1 MKKRIVSMLLVGAMF
16 LTSIPMTAMAK
27 TSDTKYG
34 DVNGDGEIDF
44 HDILTL
50 KQHIAE
56 MNPKNYVPKNADVNA
71 DGVADFIDILF
82 IKKYIAEFDG
92 IKLGPEVLTVRFY
105 DGERLIDALPAEKG
119 SPLGE
124 VPSVA
129 KSSKKNATLLGYYK
143 DKEFTQ
149 PFYAEDPVTESM
161 DIYAK
166 YQELESTEALNVT
179 SFAQMDM
186 QPDLSFRIK
195 KVSGETAPEGAA
207 TLTVKDGSAAVKLS
221 IADPEGDGVYT
232 VSAPDGFNKGCTYE
246 LNLAD
251 GWVFDGKDATIR
263 TAAFSIKMDK
273 VENLEMSD
281 DIKYVQDTDN
291 IDYTIIGTE
300 YVGCE
305 VLTNDIVT
313 SMKDTDRGTFTYDK
327 ASELKSDDIICV
339 YVGKNPKDRKGND
352 GKALLDPAVY
362 VKVDSVEGEKVT
374 FKPLAEEDQSDIYE
388 VPDNFPIK
396 VSAIPTSDNGTVSLD
411 ELDEDMY
418 QTMLGK
424 TDGTKKN
431 ALEKVNKGDFITL
444 YESQDSLTSEDA
456 AYYAK
461 ITDYNSDTHEIKYEK
476 TTRQAILDS
485 MDLNADV
492 DLSGDDYITP
502 QEKEEIEETVLYQ
515 LQQSDFTA
523 GAATALSDMLD
534 KAAVVDEAKGEEELA
549 AYGLEDAEITD
560 ENGEEITP
568 LALAKY
574 NIAGKFELS
583 DNVKLSVELITKGNQ
598 LHYNNGVQL
607 AVNVKADFKADTADG
622 GSVNV
627 PLSATFV
634 QEVVI
639 QPGVKGSIVTKKIL
653 FIPVPIGVQVNSTV
667 DIKSYSAF
675 SFNAQIYTVENKDD
689 RDTWTKIKDLLND
702 DNPLE
707 GLKGADKLNKVVSGL
722 NKVGDV
728 MNKIEELQEKLNEA
742 SEKKEQLEG
751 YKAELESLWAFVEEN
766 DITTKEAW
774 DEMGENLDK
783 SNIASD
789 LLDMMNL
796 TTETEASTEYIESLQ
811 ELMNK
816 YSETVQQDTSWLEL
830 VNKEIAS
837 AQVNFY
843 GLVIGVETNFI
854 VRTDMSIAIGS
865 NLEYEVGKRYTFWFK
880 IGLFKPEAGN
890 SSTDLMDERFRFQ
903 FYCMGRL
910 GVKAGVSARL
920 YVAIGSGK
928 LASVGIR
935 AEMGPYVK
943 LYGFFVYEYE
953 KMRPANHAEAVSS
966 ERMAGALFMEFGLY
980 FNLGFDAN
988 ALGNLF
994 SYSYDFVD
1002 SEIPLLT
1009 AGKSRF
1015 YYNNAYAPEADEQVR
1030 VKDEDGNSSN
1040 GIDMKAPDTVFALS
1054 YIDLNTGIQGSEPVH
1069 KDNNDVA
1076 YDKYNVTL
1084 SNSHFSYDKNTGK
1097 ISVDVPDGERYMECA
1112 MTITYLGSKMAFS
1125 QYDMTVTVPLVWT
1138 NLSSEELKEYYT
1150 ASVRVGNDEDG
1161 YQTVWSIKKLK
1172 GQTFDLPTDEE
1183 IKKLIGWN
1191 ADKYTEGTGYGD
1203 IQTTGQTIIENK
1215 VYDYNVNY
1223 KKYKVT
1229 VEGIQK
1235 EDGTTESR
1243 DYYAK
1248 FGEAFDFSDLADTK
1262 TCDKV
1267 NNKYTKFA
1275 KLTTDA
1281 IVVGGSKLD
1290 LTAKINSAMAA
1301 TLNDG
1306 VSATANY
1313 VDNSAKVTFVF
1324 TGITHA
1330 DVSQTIEKGTTPDL
1344 TEVEEIVSYEGMAIR
1359 DISPEFGRAD
1369 SDTTYQVVCGELTGP
1384 EATIEFDSNGG
1395 ASVTPITKVEKS
1407 LVGTLPTPVRDGY
1420 EFGGWFTDNG
1430 TFKKQ
1435 FTERKMP
1442 SGTTKLYAKWTAKEY
1457 GITFNVNSGNELSE
1471 TDQAKQVT
1479 YDKKYGTLPT
1489 PDKSGYGFRGWFTA
1503 AEGGDEITADTV
1515 VKTTANQTL
1524 YAHWEKLVDISQDV
1538 FDFGEAETFTYEK
1551 GVQRDVDYTFNA
1563 DMLPEGSKL
1572 TADDFTIKYMRQGD
1586 DNYVDKPLK
1595 AGTYDA
1601 MISRNGDN
1609 TYAKFD
1615 KVYNSVI
1622 TIKKAK
1628 RTITA
1633 TGKII
1638 ESGYTYIK
1646 VDKSGID
1653 DLDENAKVVFGVNNA
1668 GGGEN
1673 YCGSGFGSDVIERL
1687 TPGRTYSVYVMILG
1701 DENYTDIILPKGYI
1715 KEASTKELP
1724 VESWAD
1730 HADITWYNDTDT
1742 EFVLNT
1748 AEQLAGLASIV
1759 NNGND
1764 FTGKTVKL
1772 GADIDLSG
1780 YVWEPIGTGYY
1791 KIQGKDFFGRPTVKN
1806 KSAYFYGILDGQNHK
1821 ITGAIKNSNSSSIG
1835 LLGRVAG
1842 NGAVISNLLVD
1853 DSYFSGKQNVGSIV
1867 GYLDSKALVNNC
1879 VSYAVIEGIGSE
1891 EKGSVSYGGIVGD
1904 NDTDCWVQN
1913 CIFYGRVKGYDWVGG
1928 IVGESNYATT
1938 RNCANFGIVIGG
1950 DNRASGGIVGAVRD
1964 RDWVYNCY
1972 NVGKV
1977 VSDGGNRAAGAIVGW
1992 AEEDTHAKVV
2002 PCYYLKDSASSGRA
2016 IADISKKGIDIDK
2029 TASFSGPGENMYDTC
2044 EEGTSGMKLVE
2055 KLNVW
2060 SKREMNYDGWE
2071 VKDNKSYPTLK
2082 DSPTR

>member
-502 QEKEEIEETVLYQ
+502 QKKEEIEETVLHQ

-583 DNVKLSVELITKGNQ
+583 DNVKLSVELITKGDQ

-607 AVNVKADFKADTADG
+607 AVNVNADFKADTADG

-634 QEVVI
+634 QEVVVK
-639 QPGVKGSIVTKKIL
+639 PGVKGSIVTKKIL

-675 SFNAQIYTVENKDD
+675 SFNAQIYTVENEDD

-707 GLKGADKLNKVVSGL
+707 GLKGAEKLNKVVSGL

-751 YKAELESLWAFVEEN
+751 YKEDLDSLWAFVEEN

-774 DEMGENLDK
+774 DEMGKNLDK
-783 SNIASD
+783 SNIAAD

-796 TTETEASTEYIESLQ
+796 TTDTEASTEYIESMQ
-811 ELMNK
+811 ELMDK

-1015 YYNNAYAPEADEQVR
+1015 YYNNAYAPEADEKVIVR
-1030 VKDEDGNSSN
+1030 DEDGNKTN

-1069 KDNNDVA
+1069 KDNNAVA

-1097 ISVDVPDGERYMECA
+1097 ISVDVPDGERYMECD

-1138 NLSSEELKEYYT
+1138 NLSTDELKEYYT

-1203 IQTTGQTIIENK
+1203 VQTTGQTIIENK

-1243 DYYAK
+1243 DYYAR
-1248 FGEAFDFSDLADTK
+1248 FGEAFNFSDLADTK
-1262 TCDKV
+1262 TCDKE

-1324 TGITHA
+1324 TGITHD

-1344 TEVEEIVSYEGMAIR
+1344 TEVEEIVSYEGMAIK
-1359 DISPEFGRAD
+1359 DISPEFGNAD

-1407 LVGTLPTPVRDGY
+1407 LVGKLPTPIRDGY

-1442 SGTTKLYAKWTAKEY
+1442 SGITKLYAKWTAKEY
-1457 GITFNVNSGNELSE
+1457 DITFNVNSGNELGE
-1471 TDQAKQVT
+1471 ADRTKQVT

-1503 AEGGDEITADTV
+1503 AEGSDEITADTV
-1515 VKTTANQTL
+1515 VKTAANQTL
-1524 YAHWEKLVDISQDV
+1524 YAHWEKLVDISKDV
-1538 FDFGEAETFTYEK
+1538 FDFGEAEMFTYEK
-1551 GVQRDVDYTFNA
+1551 GVQREVDYTFNA
-1563 DMLPEGSKL
+1563 DVLPEGSKL

-1622 TIKKAK
+1622 TINKAD
-1628 RTITA
+1628 RTIEA
-1633 TGKII
+1633 NGEVIDA
-1638 ESGYTYIK
+1638 GYTYLKI
-1646 VDKSGID
+1646 DKSKID
-1653 DLDENAKVVFGVNNA
+1653 DLDNNALVNYIVNNA
-1668 GGGEN
+1668 GGGEA
-1673 YCGSGFGSDVIERL
+1673 YVCVSGTDSDVIDKL
-1687 TPGRTYSVYVMILG
+1687 SPQTNYTVYVNITN
-1701 DENYTDIILPKGYI
+1701 DENYNDLTNATYI
-1715 KEASTKELP
+1715 ENAITKAIPSERWDNHAD
-1724 VESWAD
+1724 ESW
-1730 HADITWYNDTDT
+1730 YNSEDTT
-1742 EFVLNT
+1742 FKINT
-1748 AEQLAGLASIV
+1748 AAQLAGVSKIV
-1759 NNGND
+1759 CDGND
-1764 FTGKTVKL
+1764 MSGKTIIID
-1772 GADIDLSG
+1772 ADIDMSEYL
-1780 YVWEPIGTGYY
+1780 WIPIGAWGSFRGTINGNYHKLTGLVSSGMDYEGLVGYAY
-1791 KIQGKDFFGRPTVKN
+1791 KAGIYNIYVDN
-1806 KSAYFYGILDGQNHK
+1806 SYF
-1821 ITGAIKNSNSSSIG
+1821 
-1835 LLGRVAG
+1835 G
-1842 NGAVISNLLVD
+1842 NGSN
-1853 DSYFSGKQNVGSIV
+1853 
-1867 GYLDSKALVNNC
+1867 
-1879 VSYAVIEGIGSE
+1879 
-1891 EKGSVSYGGIVGD
+1891 
-1904 NDTDCWVQN
+1904 
-1913 CIFYGRVKGYDWVGG
+1913 VGG
-1928 IVGESNYATT
+1928 IVGKLDNATVSNCVSHAVVDGNKYIGGIAGYSVWGGIY
-1938 RNCANFGIVIGG
+1938 RAENFGRVVA
-1950 DNRASGGIVGAVRD
+1950 NNYVGGIVGWSDCTRTQNCVNFGLVYGKGNAQCGGIVGHAD
-1964 RDWVYNCY
+1964 HKDIIYNCY
-1972 NVGKV
+1972 NTGTVYTT
-1977 VSDGGNRAAGAIVGW
+1977 GGDSQRGAILGFT
-1992 AEEDTHAKVV
+1992 ESHGIFKKDEGTTMDQ
-2002 PCYYLKDSASSGRA
+2002 CYYLSGCA
-2016 IADISKKGIDIDK
+2016 GSKGAYGKNGGKYGIKSQK
-2029 TASFSGPGENMYDTC
+2029 TASFNGPNEAMNDNCEADTR
-2044 EEGTSGMKLVE
+2044 GKTLLE

-2060 SKREMNYDGWE
+2060 TNRVEGQTVWE
-2071 VKDNKSYPTLK
+2071 IKEGNDYPTIIGM
-2082 DSPTR
+2082 P

>member
-396 VSAIPTSDNGTVSLD
+396 VSAIPTSDNGMVSLD
-411 ELDEDMY
+411 ELDADMY

-583 DNVKLSVELITKGNQ
+583 DNVKLSVELITKGDQ

-607 AVNVKADFKADTADG
+607 AVNVNADFKADTADG

-634 QEVVI
+634 QEVVVK
-639 QPGVKGSIVTKKIL
+639 PGVKGSIVTKKIL

-675 SFNAQIYTVENKDD
+675 SFNAQIYTVENEDD

-707 GLKGADKLNKVVSGL
+707 GLKGAEKLNKVVSGL

-751 YKAELESLWAFVEEN
+751 YKEDLDSLWAFVEEN

-774 DEMGENLDK
+774 DEMGKNLDK
-783 SNIASD
+783 SNIAAD

-796 TTETEASTEYIESLQ
+796 TTDTEASTEYIESMQ
-811 ELMNK
+811 ELMDK

-830 VNKEIAS
+830 VNREIAS

-1015 YYNNAYAPEADEQVR
+1015 YYNNAYAPEADEKVIVR
-1030 VKDEDGNSSN
+1030 DEDGNKTN

-1069 KDNNDVA
+1069 KDNNAVA

-1084 SNSHFSYDKNTGK
+1084 SNSHFSYDKNTGR
-1097 ISVDVPDGERYMECA
+1097 ISVDVPEGERYMECD

-1138 NLSSEELKEYYT
+1138 NLSTDELKEYYT

-1203 IQTTGQTIIENK
+1203 VQTTGQTIIENK

-1243 DYYAK
+1243 DYYAR
-1248 FGEAFDFSDLADTK
+1248 FGEAFNFSDLADTK
-1262 TCDKV
+1262 TCDKE

-1324 TGITHA
+1324 TGITHD

-1344 TEVEEIVSYEGMAIR
+1344 TEVEEIVSYEGMAIK
-1359 DISPEFGRAD
+1359 DISPEFGNAD

-1407 LVGTLPTPVRDGY
+1407 LVGKLPTPIRDGY

-1457 GITFNVNSGNELSE
+1457 DITFNVNSGNELGE
-1471 TDQAKQVT
+1471 ADRTKQVT

-1524 YAHWEKLVDISQDV
+1524 YAHWEKLVDISKDV
-1538 FDFGEAETFTYEK
+1538 FDFGEAEIFTYEK
-1551 GVQRDVDYTFNA
+1551 GVQRKVDYTFNA
-1563 DMLPEGSKL
+1563 DVLPEGSKL

-1622 TIKKAK
+1622 TINKAD
-1628 RTITA
+1628 RTIEA
-1633 TGKII
+1633 NGEVIDA
-1638 ESGYTYIK
+1638 GYTYLEIANTL
-1646 VDKSGID
+1646 DDID
-1653 DLDENAKVVFGVNNA
+1653 PNATISFND
-1668 GGGEN
+1668 GGEELSTIYEN
-1673 YCGSGFGSDVIERL
+1673 KSIRVERL
-1687 TPGRTYSVYVMILG
+1687 TPRRIYDINVIITG
-1701 DENYTDIILPKGYI
+1701 DENYNDITAPYVSKA
-1715 KEASTKELP
+1715 KTKDFP
-1724 VESWAD
+1724 TESWETYAD
-1730 HADITWYNDTDT
+1730 TSWYNDTDT
-1742 EFVLNT
+1742 EFILNT
-1748 AEQLAGLASIV
+1748 AEQLAGLATLV
-1759 NNGND
+1759 NKRNS
-1764 FTGKTVKL
+1764 FEGKTVKL
-1772 GADIDLSG
+1772 GADIDLSK
-1780 YVWEPIGTGYY
+1780 YVWIPIGCSESVPFKG
-1791 KIQGKDFFGRPTVKN
+1791 V
-1806 KSAYFYGILDGQNHK
+1806 LDGQNHK
-1821 ITGAIKNSNSSSIG
+1821 ITGAVDSNYSVGVG
-1835 LLGRVAG
+1835 LFGRVAG
-1842 NGAVISNLLVD
+1842 GKAVVSNLLVD
-1853 DSYFSGKQNVGSIV
+1853 DSYFQGMESVGGIV
-1867 GYLDSKALVNNC
+1867 GYLYDGSIVDNC
-1879 VSYAVIEGIGSE
+1879 VSYAVVNAAKHWGS
-1891 EKGSVSYGGIVGD
+1891 KKSIGGIVGR
-1904 NDTDCWVQN
+1904 NDSNACVQN
-1913 CIFYGRVKGYDWVGG
+1913 CFFYGRVEGYDWVGG
-1928 IVGESNYATT
+1928 IAGDSTSGSWIK
-1938 RNCANFGIVIGG
+1938 NCANYGVVISGSE
-1950 DNRASGGIVGAVRD
+1950 RAAGGIVGTVRNTLF
-1964 RDWVYNCY
+1964 VYNCY
-1972 NVGKV
+1972 NVGTVKSV
-1977 VSDGGNRAAGAIVGW
+1977 GGDCATGAIVGW
-1992 AEEDTHAKVV
+1992 AKEKAYAEVYA
-2002 PCYYLKDSASSGRA
+2002 CYYLEGSASSGRA
-2016 IADISKKGIDIDK
+2016 VGNLNKGGLYVNN
-2029 TASFSGPGENMYDTC
+2029 TASFSGTGDTYVD
-2044 EEGTSGMKLVE
+2044 GTGKKLVE
-2055 KLNVW
+2055 ILNEW
-2060 SKREMNYDGWE
+2060 SHSNMNYDGWE
-2071 VKDNKSYPTLK
+2071 VKDDKSYPTLK